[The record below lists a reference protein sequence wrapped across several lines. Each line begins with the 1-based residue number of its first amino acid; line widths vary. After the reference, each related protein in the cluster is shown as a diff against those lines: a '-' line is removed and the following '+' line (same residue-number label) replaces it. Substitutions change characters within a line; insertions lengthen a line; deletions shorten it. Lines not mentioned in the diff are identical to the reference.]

1 MFMVMMYLVY
11 IELFFIRKIARVFP
25 RKRKGFASEKHGVY
39 CACLLCDVMHLLSAV
54 FTIMFTV
61 YCYTAHM
68 QLIWLMLSCVIMI

>member
-11 IELFFIRKIARVFP
+11 IELLFIRKIARVFS
-25 RKRKGFASEKHGVY
+25 RKGFPREKHGVY

-54 FTIMFTV
+54 FTVMFTV

-68 QLIWLMLSCVIMI
+68 KLIWLMLSCVIMI